1 MSLPLRALLLSAG
14 FGTRLRPITSS
25 IPKCLVQVGGQPI
38 LGIWINKLEELGC
51 EKILINTHYLNK
63 VVEQYVH
70 NYPRKNTDILT
81 VYEEKLLG
89 TAGTLLFNKN
99 FFKNSRILMIHAD
112 NVTDADLSLILAAH
126 KKRPKECL
134 ITMLTFNTMDPQSC
148 GIVHTD
154 KNGVVK
160 NFYEK
165 KQGNYGFKANGALYI
180 FDYELIDYLEEKNME
195 FYDFSKDVIPT
206 ILGKIYTWHTDANY
220 FDIGT
225 QKSLEKAN
233 KIWKVKL

>member
-14 FGTRLRPITSS
+14 FGTRLRPITLSL
-25 IPKCLVQVGGQPI
+25 PKCLVQVAGQPV

-63 VVEQYVH
+63 IVEQFVH

-89 TAGTLLFNKN
+89 TAGTLLFNKS
-99 FFKNSRILMIHAD
+99 FFKNSRVLMIHAD
-112 NVTDADLSLILAAH
+112 NVTDADLSLILDAH

-134 ITMLTFNTMDPQSC
+134 ITMLTFNTMDPQNC

-165 KQGNYGFKANGALYI
+165 KQGNYGYKANGALYI
-180 FDYELIDYLEEKNME
+180 FDYEFIDYLEEKNIE
-195 FYDFSKDVIPT
+195 FHDFSKDVIPT

-233 KIWKVKL
+233 KIWKIKL